1 MVTVNGMKPIT
12 AWVVNYSRRSRLHLD
27 PACEGLGEDRDLDE
41 LELIEFDSLLSL
53 ARDPDRLPCR
63 MCALSGVLLDLLR
76 SPKQRGDRWEWVSV
90 ASVPL
95 NRLGDGAAEVST
107 TGADRLRLVA
117 GAVGWSMY
125 DSPVGPVMV
134 GRAPASIA
142 QLIEENLAVL
152 RMPARTKRPFD
163 LPAGV
168 PLSEV
173 LAGAWSLARSRPVSS
188 TDADVITLAAA
199 LAA

>member
-1 MVTVNGMKPIT
+1 MTGMELIS

-27 PACEGLGEDRDLDE
+27 PACEGLGEDRDLDD
-41 LELIEFDSLLSL
+41 LELVEFGSLLDL
-53 ARDPDRLPCR
+53 AREPERLPCR
-63 MCALSGVLLDLLR
+63 MCALAEVLVALVEQ
-76 SPKQRGDRWEWVSV
+76 PKRRGDRWEWVSV

-95 NRLGDGAAEVST
+95 NRLGDGAAEVSS

-117 GAVGWSMY
+117 KAVGWSMY

-142 QLIEENLAVL
+142 QLIEANLAVL

-168 PLSEV
+168 PIAEV

-188 TDADVITLAAA
+188 TDAEVITLAAA

>member
-1 MVTVNGMKPIT
+1 MDLIS

-27 PACEGLGEDRDLDE
+27 PACEGLGEDRDLDD
-41 LELIEFDSLLSL
+41 LELVEFGSLLDL
-53 ARDPDRLPCR
+53 ACEPERLPCR
-63 MCALSGVLLDLLR
+63 MCALAEVLVALIGQ
-76 SPKQRGDRWEWVSV
+76 PKRRGDRWEWVSV

-95 NRLGDGAAEVST
+95 NRLGDGAAEVSS

-117 GAVGWSMY
+117 KAVGWSMY

-142 QLIEENLAVL
+142 QLIEANLAVL

-168 PLSEV
+168 PIAEV

-188 TDADVITLAAA
+188 TDAEVITLAAA